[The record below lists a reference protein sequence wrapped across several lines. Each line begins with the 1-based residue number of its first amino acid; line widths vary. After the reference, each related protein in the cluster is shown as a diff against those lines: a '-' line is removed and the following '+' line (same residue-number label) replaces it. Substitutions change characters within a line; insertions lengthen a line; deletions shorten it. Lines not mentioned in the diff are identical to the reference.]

1 MTGGIAGAQSM
12 RRARSGPAAEPDR
25 DLLLI
30 LLTVST
36 GAVDAISFLA
46 LGKVFTAFMTGNLVF
61 LGIGIGGPGGPR
73 LAGPLVSLAAF
84 AVGVL
89 LAGAVTGTR
98 RTSRALALA
107 AGFET
112 AFLLVWVS
120 VSGAPGEITRDLLIG
135 LSAVAMGLQSGAIGT
150 LGVQGI
156 FTTAATAT
164 VITLMESAAERT
176 GIGERARLGL
186 VLAALIAG
194 TAAGALLLDH
204 ARTYAPALPAGL
216 ALVAAVGFA
225 RTDPRPSRSHRVSV
239 AG

>member
-1 MTGGIAGAQSM
+1 V
-12 RRARSGPAAEPDR
+12 PDR
-25 DLLLI
+25 GLLLI
-30 LLTVST
+30 VLTVSS

-61 LGIGIGGPGGPR
+61 LGIGIAGPGGPR

-84 AVGVL
+84 ALGVL
-89 LAGAVTGTR
+89 LAGVVAGSR
-98 RTSRALALA
+98 RPSRVLALA
-107 AGFET
+107 AGFEA

-120 VSGAPGEITRDLLIG
+120 ASGTPGEIELDLLVG
-135 LSAVAMGLQSGAIGT
+135 LSAVAMGLQSGAVST
-150 LGVQGI
+150 LGVRGI

-164 VITLMESAAERT
+164 VITLMAGVAERT
-176 GIGERARLGL
+176 GVGERVRLGQ
-186 VLAALIAG
+186 VLAALVAG
-194 TAAGALLLDH
+194 AAAGAFLVDH

-225 RTDPRPSRSHRVSV
+225 KTESRPSRSHRVSP